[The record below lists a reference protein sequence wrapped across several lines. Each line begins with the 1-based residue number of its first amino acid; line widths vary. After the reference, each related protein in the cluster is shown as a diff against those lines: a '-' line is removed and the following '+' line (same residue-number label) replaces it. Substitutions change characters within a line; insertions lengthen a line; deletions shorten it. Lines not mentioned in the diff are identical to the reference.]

1 MRRGSRPPRPPGGHS
16 PLDDLDLEQGPDRG
30 VPGWDPAPDEFDPIE
45 EPIEEEGVELAPP
58 RRRFARN
65 ASWRPSSA
73 TLRQSLPLR
82 LAFGGAV
89 IFVSGLLATAG
100 AKSYRDLQIVRQR
113 EAEIAVRIAASE
125 ERLEAQHHRL
135 KLLREDPATLE
146 RLAREELG
154 LVGKDD
160 LVFVLPETP

>member
-1 MRRGSRPPRPPGGHS
+1 MSPRSLPPRPPA
-16 PLDDLDLEQGPDRG
+16 GPPSIDEMGADRG
-30 VPGWDPAPDEFDPIE
+30 PNQGLTWDPAPDEFDPIE
-45 EPIEEEGVELAPP
+45 EPIEEEEGVLAPP
-58 RRRFARN
+58 RRRFSRH

-89 IFVSGLLATAG
+89 IFVSALLATAG
-100 AKSYRDLQIVRQR
+100 AKSYRDLRIVRGR
-113 EAEIAVRIAASE
+113 EAELAVRISSSE
-125 ERLEAQHHRL
+125 ERLEEQRHRL

-154 LVGKDD
+154 LVGQDD
-160 LVFVLPETP
+160 LVFVLPSDR